1 MLTKD
6 QAQAASDALLQPA
19 REKQRIHDDT
29 LAQQRLLLAKQK
41 WVGGGALLGL
51 AIGSAIGSYFAGQ
64 LLIPGLVG
72 IVVGAAAGLLVT
84 NLRA

>member
-64 LLIPGLVG
+64 FLIPGLVG
-72 IVVGAAAGLLVT
+72 IAAGAAAGMLVA